1 MAVCRAGWRVVYR
14 PDAVAFTEVPSSLRQ
29 LWRQRYRWC
38 YGTLQAM
45 WKHRRAVTQRGTAG
59 HFGRRGL
66 TYLLLFQVI
75 LPLAAPAVDVYA
87 IYGAL
92 FLPWIQ
98 VGAVWFGFLALQTVT
113 AAYAFHLD
121 GESPLSLW
129 VLPLQQIVYRQL
141 MYLVVVQSV
150 VMALIGGR
158 LRWHRMH
165 RTGAVSTLTTR
176 PPAPRVPST
185 RPGSPPSRVPSA
197 RTTQGGA
204 GHVDA
209 RRR

>member
-1 MAVCRAGWRVVYR
+1 
-14 PDAVAFTEVPSSLRQ
+14 
-29 LWRQRYRWC
+29 
-38 YGTLQAM
+38 
-45 WKHRRAVTQRGTAG
+45 
-59 HFGRRGL
+59 
-66 TYLLLFQVI
+66 
-75 LPLAAPAVDVYA
+75 LAAPAVDVYA

-121 GESPLSLW
+121 GESPRSLW